1 MYNEEDFYYIN
12 PDELEP
18 KYLPYYKELF
28 KVELPK
34 NYSTVNTYK
43 LVNQYIMDGTA
54 NHIYEYINMFFMF
67 KEQYDVIEHRYLM
80 RDRAGNITE
89 TPVQM
94 CDRVATFVAMAEP
107 QDRIHG
113 MEYMSKWY
121 PIFLKKLINMEIS
134 PNTPTWVSAGIP
146 DFGSFACVVTDN
158 DDSLRGI
165 SKWYKDTMYLNRYN
179 FGIGHSL
186 HKFRPANTP
195 FSRSKVKTKS
205 SLNWLYPIQELAEN
219 MSQGA
224 SGRGGANM
232 VTIPVWHPDVLEFI
246 EHKKFVHTPN
256 NGKVNARGAMKQ
268 IMNSDLS
275 PNIKKDLVD
284 VIDKN
289 IPLKNFNMSVLINDK
304 FMNAVLNEE
313 KWEASFELPDHAY
326 IYKKEYE
333 ACEIYR
339 LICQNAWES
348 GDPGLL
354 FYDRIN
360 NDNVIKKVK
369 NSIYCTNPCGEI
381 PLHPNSVCNLWTV
394 NLVKHIDF
402 YHRKISMGKLKDT
415 INIGVRMADNLTTV
429 NSYPKEVSEIEKSAK
444 EERRTGIDF
453 TGLAD
458 YLYVVGMKFACQE
471 SIREI
476 DGLYKFLRTTAR
488 EYSARLGKKKGSFP
502 LYKKSDYRPSKDLL
516 EYKECSRCGSKLER
530 FDDFIQCSEC
540 NWAKFTYIR
549 NMHLLTQAPT
559 GTRSRKLGVSF
570 GIEPQFY
577 KWYTSNV
584 MEGKV
589 VYDVNRILEWYIKV
603 ECDKTSKDF
612 TDVCAQIDN
621 KELSMPLL
629 DNWVEAH
636 ELTADQHLL
645 VQATAQKWIDQ
656 AVSKT
661 INLPKEAVA
670 DDVAKIYMKAWKLGC
685 KGITIYRDGS
695 HYKEVIGKSETC
707 SECGSKDLLKIEGCV
722 QCMKCAWSKCS
733 M

>member
-1 MYNEEDFYYIN
+1 MYERDDFYCIN
-12 PDELEP
+12 SRDLEE
-18 KYLPYYKELF
+18 KYFPYYEECF
-28 KVELPK
+28 KLELPK
-34 NYSTVNTYK
+34 NHRYDTYA
-43 LVNQYIMDGTA
+43 LVMEMIEDGRI
-54 NHIYEYINMFFMF
+54 NHIYECINMFFMF
-67 KEQYDVIEHRYLM
+67 KEQYDIIEHRYLM

-94 CDRVATFVAMAEP
+94 CDRIATFVSLAEP

-121 PIFLKKLINMEIS
+121 PIFLKKLLNMEIS

-146 DFGSFACVVTDN
+146 EFGSFACVVTDN
-158 DDSLRGI
+158 DDSLSGI

-186 HKFRPANTP
+186 HKFRPEGTP
-195 FSRSKVKTKS
+195 FSRSKIKTKS

-246 EHKKFVHTPN
+246 THKKFVHTPN
-256 NGKVNARGAMKQ
+256 KGKVNARKAMKD

-275 PNIKKDLVD
+275 SKAKKYLVD
-284 VIDKN
+284 VIDNN
-289 IPLKNFNMSVLINDK
+289 IPLNNFNMSVIVNDK
-304 FMNAVLNEE
+304 FMNAVKNEE
-313 KWEASFELPDHAY
+313 KWKVGFELPDHAY
-326 IYKKEYE
+326 IFEKEYE

-360 NDNVIKKVK
+360 KDNVIKKVK

-394 NLVKHIDF
+394 NLVKHVDF
-402 YHRKISMGKLKDT
+402 YHRKLSTGKLKDT

-429 NSYPKEVSEIEKSAK
+429 NSYPKEVPEIEKSAK

-458 YLYVVGMKFACQE
+458 YLYIIGMKFASKD
-471 SIREI
+471 SIKEI
-476 DGLYKFLRTTAR
+476 DSLYGFLRLTAR
-488 EYSARLGKKKGSFP
+488 QYSARLGKKKGNFP
-502 LYKKSDYRPSKDLL
+502 LYRKSDYKPSKDLS
-516 EYKECSRCGSKLER
+516 EYKKCPECNSKIEL
-530 FDDFIQCSEC
+530 FDDFVQCTKC
-540 NWAKFTYIR
+540 NWAKFIYIR

-570 GIEPQFY
+570 GIEPQYY

-584 MEGKV
+584 MEGQV
-589 VYDVNRILEWYIKV
+589 VYNVNRILEWYLKL
-603 ECDKTSKDF
+603 ECNKSGYKFNDLCT
-612 TDVCAQIDN
+612 QIDN
-621 KELSMPLL
+621 KTVSLPLL

-636 ELTADQHLL
+636 ELSPEQHLT

-661 INLPKEAVA
+661 INLPKDTTAQEVGG
-670 DDVAKIYMKAWKLGC
+670 IYMMAWDLGC

-695 HYKEVIGKSETC
+695 HYKEVIGKRETC
-707 SECGSKDLLKIEGCV
+707 PECESKDLLKIEGCV
-722 QCMKCAWSKCS
+722 QCMQCAWSKCS
-733 M
+733 L

>member
-1 MYNEEDFYYIN
+1 MYREEDFYWIN
-12 PDELEP
+12 PQDLED
-18 KYLPYYKELF
+18 KYIPYYEELF
-28 KVELPK
+28 KTEYVEG
-34 NYSTVNTYK
+34 YAFNTFEHVMNMIK
-43 LVNQYIMDGTA
+43 DGKV

-80 RDRAGNITE
+80 RDRIGNITE

-94 CDRVATFVAMAEP
+94 CDRVATFVSLAEP

-146 DFGSFACVVTDN
+146 GFGSFACVVTDN
-158 DDSLRGI
+158 DDSLDGL
-165 SKWYKDTMYLNRYN
+165 SKWYRDTMYLNRYN

-186 HKFRPANTP
+186 HKIRPEGTP

-205 SLNWLYPIQELAEN
+205 SINWLYAIQELAEN

-232 VTIPVWHPDVLEFI
+232 VTIPVWHPDVLRFI
-246 EHKKFVHTPN
+246 EHKKYVHTPN
-256 NGKVNARGAMKQ
+256 KGRVNARATMKQ

-304 FMNAVLNEE
+304 FMKAVLEGD
-313 KWEASFELPDHAY
+313 KWKVSFALPDHAY
-326 IYKKEYE
+326 TFEKEYE
-333 ACEIYR
+333 AQEIYK

-360 NDNVIKKVK
+360 EDNVIKKVK

-402 YHRKISMGKLKDT
+402 YHRKLSTGRLKDT

-429 NSYPKEVSEIEKSAK
+429 NSYPKEVVEIEKSAK

-458 YLYVVGMKFACQE
+458 YLYVIGMKFACQD

-476 DGLYKFLRTTAR
+476 DDLYKFLRTTAR
-488 EYSARLGKKKGSFP
+488 QYSARLGKKKGSFP
-502 LYKKSDYRPSKDLL
+502 LYRKSDYKPSKDLS
-516 EYKECSRCGSKLER
+516 EYKKCSRCGSSLER
-530 FDDFIQCSEC
+530 FDDFIQCKEC
-540 NWAKFTYIR
+540 NWAKFLYIR

-589 VYDVNRILEWYIKV
+589 VYDVNRILEWYLKL
-603 ECDKTSKDF
+603 ECSKSGYPFNDL
-612 TDVCAQIDN
+612 CAQIDRG
-621 KELSMPLL
+621 EVTMPAL

-661 INLPKEAVA
+661 VNLPKDATEN
-670 DDVAKIYMKAWKLGC
+670 DVAEIYMKAWRLRC

-695 HYKEVIGKSETC
+695 HYKEVIGKNETC
-707 SECGSKDLLKIEGCV
+707 PDCDSIDLLKIEGCV
-722 QCMKCAWSKCS
+722 QCMACAWSKCS
-733 M
+733 L